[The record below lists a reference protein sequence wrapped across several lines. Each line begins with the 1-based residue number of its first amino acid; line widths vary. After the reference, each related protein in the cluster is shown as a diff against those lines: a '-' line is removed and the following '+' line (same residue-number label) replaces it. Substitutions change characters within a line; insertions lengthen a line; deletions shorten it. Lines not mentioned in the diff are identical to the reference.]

1 MGGINM
7 YLYKPSNMG
16 WFILVLT
23 TIHCNTLQY
32 IAIHYIHIYN
42 YTYIL
47 MYTWCIHVIIHQKAS
62 RVQVQL
68 AGWRYP
74 IPWLAGRP
82 CISCISC
89 VYLCLLLTER
99 YCNAICYVF
108 IGWFSYCRCP
118 YCWSLLI
125 VVDIHHWQLEVAIVI
140 CDICHWKIHN
150 IPMILGFVVFALF
163 DIVVAVTD
171 ALFPLW
177 LSNRGV
183 TPIFHHQ

>member
-42 YTYIL
+42 CTYIL

-108 IGWFSYCRCP
+108 YWLIQLLP
-118 YCWSLLI
+118 MSLLL
-125 VVDIHHWQLEVAIVI
+125 VTAHCCWYPPLATRSCHSYMWYMSLKDTQYTHDFGVCCI
-140 CDICHWKIHN
+140 CLVWHSCCCHRCTV
-150 IPMILGFVVFALF
+150 PTMVE
-163 DIVVAVTD
+163 
-171 ALFPLW
+171 
-177 LSNRGV
+177 
-183 TPIFHHQ
+183 